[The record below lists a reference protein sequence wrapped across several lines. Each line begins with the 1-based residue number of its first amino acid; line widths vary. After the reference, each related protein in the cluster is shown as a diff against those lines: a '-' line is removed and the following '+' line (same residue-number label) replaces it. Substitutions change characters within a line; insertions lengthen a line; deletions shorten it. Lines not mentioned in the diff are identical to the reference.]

1 MLNDEF
7 KNWLKDSAEKYKQD
21 IRTRDT
27 YPRIKTLYDKVISD
41 YLKELEQY
49 TYKIYQ
55 INEYQQVIVFDC
67 GHVTYFG
74 IEPELFPSSTYED
87 DEMYKLCSEYTIYFA
102 NLIMSSD
109 FRFQESMFMKK
120 FEWWSKLFN
129 YCEMYPN
136 WVMDYEGDDY
146 RYKNTDGAKVFHYVD
161 EKLPELNLK
170 KRYINHQRETM
181 NFEDNKSFKDGLKHY
196 QDLYKLFED
205 EYLSN
210 YTYEVKE
217 INDYEKIITIEK
229 DYILY
234 FYMVGHSD
242 KLYDG
247 IQHKAVSE
255 EHLKILENAD
265 HNDGYMNYHYII
277 QELTYNSLF
286 KFNRTAFYKKHNK
299 GISYIDFDYANLKKK
314 YFNNDIIWFNR
325 FKDIN
330 ERYPE
335 LKIQERYDNW
345 EGIQYYYIVYELSYK
360 GIKGTGVSRTTDSL
374 PNSMGRTLLK
384 EYENYQPRS
393 YNAFSFDEKWFKCM
407 EMLTQEAKETNWMYV
422 KRNNQG
428 KQSLLAEKVE
438 YYIVPIMLKDTSTN
452 SILAMQD
459 EVLNNAING
468 KYKGFEKTTYDIVD
482 YKWKSEELMFECVRK
497 VFKNK
502 EVVHQYRPYYLHT
515 GTGQLSYD
523 VFVCGLNIAF
533 EYQGKQ
539 HFEPVELF
547 GGEESF
553 KKGQERDKLKKELSE
568 KNGIKLLYVNYWED
582 ITVDLIKEKLLE
594 INIDIKK

>member
-1 MLNDEF
+1 MLNEDF
-7 KNWLKDSAEKYKQD
+7 KNWLIDSEEKYKKD

-27 YPRIKTLYDKVISD
+27 YHQIKELYDKIVSD

-49 TYKIYQ
+49 PYTIYR
-55 INEYQQVIVFDC
+55 INEYQQAIVFDC
-67 GHVTYFG
+67 GHITYFG
-74 IEPELFPSSTYED
+74 IEVELFPSSAFD
-87 DEMYKLCSEYTIYFA
+87 NDEMYKLCSEYTIYFA
-102 NLIMSSD
+102 NLIMSSE
-109 FRFQESMFMKK
+109 FKFQETMFMKK
-120 FEWWSKLFN
+120 YDWWSKLFK

-136 WVMDYEGDDY
+136 WVIDYKDGDDY
-146 RYKNTDGAKVFHYVD
+146 RFQNANGNKIFNYVN
-161 EKLPELNLK
+161 EKIPELNLK
-170 KRYINHQRETM
+170 KRYFEHQKE
-181 NFEDNKSFKDGLKHY
+181 NLSFEDNETFKEGLKY
-196 QDLYKLFED
+196 YKELYKTFED

-210 YTYEVKE
+210 YNYNVID
-217 INDYEKIITIEK
+217 INDYEKIITVEK

-255 EHLKILENAD
+255 EHLKILENANN
-265 HNDGYMNYHYII
+265 NDGYMNYNYII
-277 QELTYNSLF
+277 QELTYNNLF
-286 KFNRTAFYKKHNK
+286 KFNRTEFYKKHNK
-299 GISYIDFDYANLKKK
+299 SIAYIEFDYANLKKE

-325 FKDIN
+325 FKDMN
-330 ERYPE
+330 QKYPK

-345 EGIQYYYIVYELSYK
+345 EGIQYYFIVYELSYK

-384 EYENYQPRS
+384 KYENYQYSS
-393 YNAFSFDEKWFKCM
+393 YNAFSFDNNWFKCM
-407 EMLTQEAKETNWMYV
+407 EIITEEAKATQWQYV

-428 KQSLLAEKVE
+428 KKSLLAEKVE
-438 YYIVPIMLKDTSTN
+438 YYVVPIMLKDTTTN

-459 EVLNNAING
+459 EVLKNALSG
-468 KYKGFEKTTYDIVD
+468 KYKGFEKNIYDIVD
-482 YKWKSEELMFECVRK
+482 YKWKSEELMFECIRR

-502 EVVHQYRPYYLHT
+502 EVIHQYRPYYLHT

-539 HFEPVELF
+539 HFEPVEIF
-547 GGEESF
+547 GGEENF
-553 KKGQERDKLKKELSE
+553 KKGQERDKIKKELSE
-568 KNGIKLLYVNYWED
+568 KNGIKLIYVNYWED
-582 ITVDLIKEKLLE
+582 ITTNLIKEKLKDN
-594 INIDIKK
+594 NIDY